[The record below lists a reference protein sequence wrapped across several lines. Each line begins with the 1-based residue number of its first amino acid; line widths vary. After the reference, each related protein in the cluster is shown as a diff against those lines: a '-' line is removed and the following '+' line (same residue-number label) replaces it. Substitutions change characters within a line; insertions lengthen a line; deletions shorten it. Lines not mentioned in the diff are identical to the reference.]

1 MSRKNGGT
9 PLHQQISVLI
19 NEAQLNSLLKH
30 GRSTSKQV
38 AELTGSHREKIAYAK
53 DKHGLH
59 TGAFAIIKRWD
70 RKEPEA
76 LLEEYTHLQAYLDL
90 SGIREKMES
99 VARLDIGEG
108 EAGGKP
114 AKVALLSQRRKAKD
128 GNPIEQGQEQPA

>member
-1 MSRKNGGT
+1 MARKKNGAAT

-30 GRSTSKQV
+30 SRSTGKQV
-38 AELTGSHREKIAYAK
+38 SELTGSHREKIAYAK

-76 LLEEYTHLQAYLDL
+76 LLEEYTHLQAYLDM
-90 SGIREKMES
+90 SGIRERMES
-99 VARLDIGEG
+99 VTRLDIDDPREP
-108 EAGGKP
+108 AGKP
-114 AKVALLSQRRKAKD
+114 GKVALLSERRKEA
-128 GNPIEQGQEQPA
+128 EQQAAE

>member
-70 RKEPEA
+70 RKESEV

-99 VARLDIGEG
+99 VTRLDIGDD
-108 EAGGKP
+108 AGKP

>member
-9 PLHQQISVLI
+9 PLHQQIPVLI

-70 RKEPEA
+70 RMEPEA
-76 LLEEYTHLQAYLDL
+76 LAEEYTHVQTYLDL

-99 VARLDIGEG
+99 VLRLDLGG
-108 EAGGKP
+108 DEAGGKP
-114 AKVALLSQRRKAKD
+114 GKVALLLARRKAKEE
-128 GNPIEQGQEQPA
+128 EQQAAE